1 MKTALVLTLARI
13 FICPLFLFLYL
24 SFGTLGISLVQLP
37 FILLFLLILCELSDI
52 FDGIMARRSNQVTE
66 LGKILDPMADS
77 VVRISIL
84 LCFTQPMVDLPL
96 LLVFV
101 FILRDSVISMLR
113 TICALRGK
121 ALAAR
126 FSGKLK
132 AVFQAIAIFLIV
144 ILMIPYSH
152 GIISLSTL
160 QNTSFWIVV
169 VTALYTVFSGIEY
182 IWVTRSYIKQA
193 WVTSSS

>member
-1 MKTALVLTLARI
+1 M
-13 FICPLFLFLYL
+13 
-24 SFGTLGISLVQLP
+24 SFESLGISLVQLP

-52 FDGIMARRSNQVTE
+52 FDGVMARRSNQVTE

-84 LCFTQPMVDLPL
+84 LSFTQSMVAVPL

-101 FILRDSVISMLR
+101 FILRDAVISMLR

-132 AVFQAIAIFLIV
+132 AVLQAVSIFLIV
-144 ILMIPYSH
+144 ILMIPYSR
-152 GIISLSTL
+152 GLISLETL
-160 QNTSFWIVV
+160 QTASFWIVAI
-169 VTALYTVFSGIEY
+169 TAVYTVGSGIEY
-182 IWVTRSYIKQA
+182 IWVTRSYIRQA
-193 WVTSSS
+193 WATSSS